1 MGLRYEEAH
10 ANMLHGA
17 LQNTKKNHI
26 CATTFI
32 SKMKGFAF
40 ELATAGKKIHDDE
53 MKSYLLN
60 GLDCDYNSLVASI
73 NAVPRTTLI
82 DMCL

>member
-1 MGLRYEEAH
+1 
-10 ANMLHGA
+10 
-17 LQNTKKNHI
+17 
-26 CATTFI
+26 
-32 SKMKGFAF
+32 MKGFAF